1 MELKDYQK
9 EVLDELD
16 AYFEYLDKYGDL
28 RKSYRQFWEDRGV
41 SLSSTENKII
51 SPYDNSVKNVPN
63 VTIKVPTA
71 GGKTFIACNA
81 LKSIFNNMPEELTKV
96 VTWFVP
102 SDTILKQ
109 TYQNLSNPNHPYRI
123 KIDSLFNSCVNVIN
137 KEMALMG
144 KGLSMNDL
152 RENLTIL
159 VLSVD
164 SFATNTGNDR
174 KSYRE
179 NENLS
184 ETIKQYYQSISKV
197 KGADEYSL
205 MNLIYHL
212 RPVAIIDESHNFE
225 STLRMD
231 MLNSL
236 HPRFI
241 LDLTATPR
249 DKSNVI
255 SFVNAARL
263 KKANMVKLPVI
274 VYNLN
279 SASEVLFSA
288 TKLQESL
295 EQKAIEMEQNGGEY
309 IRPIILLQAQPK
321 SNDDSITFEQIK
333 KKLLSWNIPE
343 SYIKIKTANVDE
355 IKNIDLMSRDCEV
368 RFIITVNALKEGW
381 DCPFAYVLASL
392 ANKTSR
398 IDVEQILGRI
408 LRQPYTKQHKA
419 KLLNLSYVLTSSS
432 YFLKTVD
439 CIVDG
444 LTKAGFGKRD
454 YRAPS
459 ENQITTAINRPKT
472 PSLFDD
478 EEDDL
483 LLDNETVSF
492 DDPVDLATVSDA
504 IKYIEDNAV
513 TESDKYESAIDNN
526 DNLSNVPDMNT
537 SAISDCFA
545 SAKEIR
551 IPQFV
556 MPVKY
561 DNTFFQD
568 DKEVLVTKEALSDG
582 FKLDIQSRD
591 ISFVWTD
598 IKGVLIDVEGDD
610 STPKH
615 KELSADEVNY
625 FNQQI
630 STLAPENQ
638 KKQIAKYIAK
648 QIKFDCVAD
657 NQIVDYL
664 LSIFNGYS
672 DIQVS
677 DIIAHKEMAVDIVKN
692 KIEEFL
698 FDYRKEK
705 FNQKR
710 KMQKIQCVPKYAF
723 PSSMPVVK
731 ESYLANGLYEREDG
745 RLNTFE
751 YTVINKVANL
761 PNVKWWHR
769 NPTGKNGFC
778 INGYINHYPDFIVE
792 MANGTIVIIETK
804 GDDRDNSDSK
814 NKLDLGL
821 KWEADAGSDF
831 KYFMVFEHNR
841 IDDAVDVQELL
852 EILKG
857 MG

>member
-9 EVLDELD
+9 EVLDELN
-16 AYFEYLDKYGDL
+16 AYFSYLEKYQDL
-28 RKSYRQFWEDRGV
+28 RKAYQEFWEDRGI
-41 SLSSTENKII
+41 SMSSMENKII
-51 SPYDNSVKNVPN
+51 RPYDNSIKNVPN

-81 LKSIFNNMPEELTKV
+81 LRTIFDNMPEELTKV

-109 TYQNLSNPNHPYRI
+109 TYLNLSNPDHPYRQ
-123 KIDSLFNSCVNVIN
+123 KIDSLFNSRVNVIS
-137 KEMALMG
+137 KESALMG
-144 KGLSMNDL
+144 KGMSMNDL

-184 ETIKQYYQSISKV
+184 EIIKQYYQSISKV

-225 STLRMD
+225 SNLRMD

-279 SASEVLFSA
+279 SATEVLFSA
-288 TKLQESL
+288 VKLQENL
-295 EQKAIEMEQNGGEY
+295 EKKAVEEEKNGGKY
-309 IRPIILLQAQPK
+309 IRPIVLLQAQPK
-321 SNDDSITFEQIK
+321 SKDDSITFEQIK

-343 SYIKIKTANVDE
+343 NQIKIKTANVDE
-355 IKNIDLMSRDCEV
+355 IKNINLMDRDCPV

-381 DCPFAYVLASL
+381 DCPFAYILASL

-408 LRQPYTKQHKA
+408 LRQPYTKQHQTR
-419 KLLNLSYVLTSSS
+419 LLNLSYVLTSSS
-432 YFLKTVD
+432 YFLETVD
-439 CIVDG
+439 NIVDG
-444 LTKAGFGKRD
+444 LNKAGFGKRD
-454 YRAPS
+454 YRVAS
-459 ENQITTAINRPKT
+459 EKQMAAAIARPKE
-472 PSLFDD
+472 PSLFD
-478 EEDDL
+478 EQADDL
-483 LLDNETVSF
+483 ILENETVSF
-492 DDPVDLATVSDA
+492 DDPVNQSTISDA
-504 IKYIEDNAV
+504 VKDIEENA
-513 TESDKYESAIDNN
+513 EAEGEKYEAAINENN
-526 DNLSNVPDMNT
+526 DTSNIPDMNT
-537 SAISDCFA
+537 STISECFA
-545 SAKEIR
+545 SAKELVL
-551 IPQFV
+551 PQFV

-561 DNTFFQD
+561 DNTFFQE
-568 DKEVLVTKEALSDG
+568 DKEILVTKEALSEG
-582 FKLDIQSRD
+582 FELDKQSRD

-598 IKGVLIDVEGDD
+598 IKGVQIDVDGSD

-615 KELSADEVNY
+615 KELSADEINY

-630 STLAPENQ
+630 SSLAPEHQ
-638 KKQIAKYIAK
+638 KTQIAKYIAK
-648 QIKFDCVAD
+648 QIRYDYIAD
-657 NQIVDYL
+657 NQITDYL
-664 LSIFNGYS
+664 LSIFKNYS
-672 DIQVS
+672 DIHIS
-677 DIIAHKEMAVDIVKN
+677 DIIAHKEMAVEIVKDR
-692 KIEEFL
+692 IEEFL
-698 FDYRKEK
+698 FEYRKER
-705 FNQKR
+705 FNQRR
-710 KMQKIQCVPKYAF
+710 KMQRIKCVPKYVF
-723 PSSMPVVK
+723 PTSMPVVK
-731 ESYLANGLYEREDG
+731 ESHMAKGLYEREDG
-745 RLNTFE
+745 KINTFE

-761 PNVKWWHR
+761 PNVEWWHR

-778 INGYINHYPDFIVE
+778 INGYINHYPDFIVK
-792 MANGTIVIIETK
+792 MNNGTIVIIETK

-821 KWEADAGSDF
+821 KWEADAGTGY

-857 MG
+857 MC

>member
-9 EVLDELD
+9 EVLDELN
-16 AYFEYLDKYGDL
+16 AYFGYLEKYRDL
-28 RKSYRQFWEDRGV
+28 RKAYQEFWEDRGI
-41 SLSSTENKII
+41 SLSSPENKII
-51 SPYDNSVKNVPN
+51 RPYDNSIKNVPN

-81 LKSIFNNMPEELTKV
+81 LRTIFDNMPEELTKV

-109 TYQNLSNPNHPYRI
+109 TYLNLSNPDHPYRQ
-123 KIDSLFNSCVNVIN
+123 KIDSLFNSRVNVIS
-137 KEMALMG
+137 KESALMG
-144 KGLSMNDL
+144 KGMSMNDL

-184 ETIKQYYQSISKV
+184 EIIKQYYQSISKV

-225 STLRMD
+225 SNLRMD

-279 SASEVLFSA
+279 SATEVLFSA
-288 TKLQESL
+288 VKLQENL
-295 EQKAIEMEQNGGEY
+295 EKKAVEEEKKGGKY
-309 IRPIILLQAQPK
+309 IRPIVLLQAQPK
-321 SNDDSITFEQIK
+321 SKDDSITFEQIK

-343 SYIKIKTANVDE
+343 NQIKIKTANVDE
-355 IKNIDLMSRDCEV
+355 IKNINLMDRDCPV

-381 DCPFAYVLASL
+381 DCPFAYILASL

-408 LRQPYTKQHKA
+408 LRQPYTKQHQTR
-419 KLLNLSYVLTSSS
+419 LLNLSYVLTSSS
-432 YFLKTVD
+432 YFLETVD
-439 CIVDG
+439 NIVDG
-444 LTKAGFGKRD
+444 LNKAGFGKRD
-454 YRAPS
+454 YRVAS
-459 ENQITTAINRPKT
+459 EKQMAAAIVRPKE
-472 PSLFDD
+472 PSLFD
-478 EEDDL
+478 EHTDDL
-483 LLDNETVSF
+483 ILENETVSF
-492 DDPVDLATVSDA
+492 DDPVNHSSVSDA
-504 IKYIEDNAV
+504 VKEIEENA
-513 TESDKYESAIDNN
+513 EAEGEKYETAINENN
-526 DNLSNVPDMNT
+526 DTSNIPDMNT
-537 SAISDCFA
+537 STISECFA
-545 SAKEIR
+545 SAKELAF
-551 IPQFV
+551 PQFV

-561 DNTFFQD
+561 DNTFFQE
-568 DKEVLVTKEALSDG
+568 DKEVLVTKDALSEG
-582 FKLDIQSRD
+582 FELDKQSRD

-598 IKGVLIDVEGDD
+598 IKGVQIDVDGSDT
-610 STPKH
+610 TPKH
-615 KELSADEVNY
+615 KELNADEINY

-630 STLAPENQ
+630 SSLAAEHQ
-638 KKQIAKYIAK
+638 KAQIAKYIAK
-648 QIKFDCVAD
+648 QIRYDFIAD
-657 NQIVDYL
+657 SQITNYL
-664 LSIFNGYS
+664 LSIFKDYS
-672 DIQVS
+672 DIQIS
-677 DIIAHKEMAVDIVKN
+677 DIIAHKEMAVEIVKDR
-692 KIEEFL
+692 IEGFL
-698 FDYRKEK
+698 FEYRKER
-705 FNQKR
+705 FNQRR
-710 KMQKIQCVPKYAF
+710 KMQRIKCVPKYVF
-723 PSSMPVVK
+723 PVSMPVVK
-731 ESYLANGLYEREDG
+731 ESHMAKGLYEREDG
-745 RLNTFE
+745 KINTFE

-761 PNVKWWHR
+761 PNVEWWHR
-769 NPTGKNGFC
+769 NPMGKNGFC
-778 INGYINHYPDFIVE
+778 INGYINHYPDFIVK
-792 MANGTIVIIETK
+792 MNNGTIVIIETK

-821 KWEADAGSDF
+821 KWEADAGIGY

-857 MG
+857 MC

>member
-9 EVLDELD
+9 EVLDELN
-16 AYFEYLDKYGDL
+16 AYFSYLEKYQDL
-28 RKSYRQFWEDRGV
+28 RKAYQEFWEDRGI
-41 SLSSTENKII
+41 SMSSMENKII
-51 SPYDNSVKNVPN
+51 RPYDNSIKNVPN

-81 LKSIFNNMPEELTKV
+81 LRTIFDNMPEELTKV

-109 TYQNLSNPNHPYRI
+109 TYLNLSNPDHPYRQ
-123 KIDSLFNSCVNVIN
+123 KIDSLFNSRVNVIS
-137 KEMALMG
+137 KESALMG
-144 KGLSMNDL
+144 KGMSMNDL

-184 ETIKQYYQSISKV
+184 EIIKQYYQSISKV

-225 STLRMD
+225 SNLRMD

-279 SASEVLFSA
+279 SATEVLFSA
-288 TKLQESL
+288 VKLQENL
-295 EQKAIEMEQNGGEY
+295 EKKAVEEEKKGGKY
-309 IRPIILLQAQPK
+309 IRPIVLLQAQPK
-321 SNDDSITFEQIK
+321 SKDDSITFEQIK

-343 SYIKIKTANVDE
+343 NQIKIKTANVDE
-355 IKNIDLMSRDCEV
+355 IKNINLMDRDCPV

-381 DCPFAYVLASL
+381 DCPFAYILASL

-408 LRQPYTKQHKA
+408 LRQPYTKQHQTR
-419 KLLNLSYVLTSSS
+419 LLNLSYVLTSSS
-432 YFLKTVD
+432 YFLETVD
-439 CIVDG
+439 NIVDG
-444 LTKAGFGKRD
+444 LNKAGFGKRD
-454 YRAPS
+454 YRVAS
-459 ENQITTAINRPKT
+459 EKQMAAAIARPKE
-472 PSLFDD
+472 PSLFD
-478 EEDDL
+478 EQADDL
-483 LLDNETVSF
+483 ILENETVSF
-492 DDPVDLATVSDA
+492 DDPVNQSTISDA
-504 IKYIEDNAV
+504 VKDIEENA
-513 TESDKYESAIDNN
+513 EAEGEKYEAAINENN
-526 DNLSNVPDMNT
+526 DTSNIPDINT
-537 SAISDCFA
+537 STISECFA
-545 SAKEIR
+545 SAKELVL
-551 IPQFV
+551 PQFV

-561 DNTFFQD
+561 DNTFFQE
-568 DKEVLVTKEALSDG
+568 DKEILVTKEALSEG
-582 FKLDIQSRD
+582 FELDKQSRD

-598 IKGVLIDVEGDD
+598 IKGVQIDVDGSD

-615 KELSADEVNY
+615 KELSADEINY

-630 STLAPENQ
+630 SSLAPEHQ
-638 KKQIAKYIAK
+638 KTQIAKYIAK
-648 QIKFDCVAD
+648 QIRYDYIAD
-657 NQIVDYL
+657 NQITDYL
-664 LSIFNGYS
+664 LSIFKNYS
-672 DIQVS
+672 DIHIS
-677 DIIAHKEMAVDIVKN
+677 DIIAHKEMAVEIVKDR
-692 KIEEFL
+692 IEEFL
-698 FDYRKEK
+698 FEYRKER
-705 FNQKR
+705 FNQRR
-710 KMQKIQCVPKYAF
+710 KMQRIKCVPKYVF
-723 PSSMPVVK
+723 PTSMPVVK
-731 ESYLANGLYEREDG
+731 ESHMAKGLYEREDG
-745 RLNTFE
+745 KINTFE

-761 PNVKWWHR
+761 PNVEWWHR

-778 INGYINHYPDFIVE
+778 INGYINHYPDFIVK
-792 MANGTIVIIETK
+792 MNNGTIVIIETK

-821 KWEADAGSDF
+821 KWEADAGTGY

-857 MG
+857 MC

>member
-9 EVLDELD
+9 EVLDELN
-16 AYFEYLDKYGDL
+16 AFFGYLEKYQDL
-28 RKSYRQFWEDRGV
+28 RKAYQEFWEDRGI
-41 SLSSTENKII
+41 SMSSMENKII
-51 SPYDNSVKNVPN
+51 RPYDNSIKNVPN

-81 LKSIFNNMPEELTKV
+81 LRTIFDNMPEELTKV

-109 TYQNLSNPNHPYRI
+109 TYLNLSNPDHPYRQ
-123 KIDSLFNSCVNVIN
+123 KIDSLFNSRVNVIS
-137 KEMALMG
+137 KESALMG
-144 KGLSMNDL
+144 KGMSMNDL

-184 ETIKQYYQSISKV
+184 EIIKQYYQSISKV

-225 STLRMD
+225 SNLRMD

-279 SASEVLFSA
+279 SATEVLFSA
-288 TKLQESL
+288 IKLQENL
-295 EQKAIEMEQNGGEY
+295 EKKAVEEEKKGGKY
-309 IRPIILLQAQPK
+309 IRPIVLLQAQPK
-321 SNDDSITFEQIK
+321 SKDDSITFEQIK
-333 KKLLSWNIPE
+333 KKLLSWSIPE
-343 SYIKIKTANVDE
+343 NQIKIKTANVDE
-355 IKNIDLMSRDCEV
+355 IKNINLMDRDCPV

-381 DCPFAYVLASL
+381 DCPFAYILASL

-408 LRQPYTKQHKA
+408 LRQPYTKQHQTR
-419 KLLNLSYVLTSSS
+419 LLNLSYVLTSSS
-432 YFLKTVD
+432 YFLETVD
-439 CIVDG
+439 NIVDG
-444 LTKAGFGKRD
+444 LNKAGFGKRD
-454 YRAPS
+454 YRVAS
-459 ENQITTAINRPKT
+459 EKQMAAAIARPKE
-472 PSLFDD
+472 PSLFD
-478 EEDDL
+478 EQADDL
-483 LLDNETVSF
+483 ILEKETISF
-492 DDPVDLATVSDA
+492 DDPVNQSTISDA
-504 IKYIEDNAV
+504 VKDIEENA
-513 TESDKYESAIDNN
+513 EAEGEKYEAAINENN
-526 DNLSNVPDMNT
+526 DTSNIPDMNT
-537 SAISDCFA
+537 STISDCFA
-545 SAKEIR
+545 SAKELVL
-551 IPQFV
+551 PQFV

-561 DNTFFQD
+561 DNTFFQE
-568 DKEVLVTKEALSDG
+568 DKEVLVTKEALSEG
-582 FKLDIQSRD
+582 FELEKQSRD

-598 IKGVLIDVEGDD
+598 IKGVQIDVDGSD

-615 KELSADEVNY
+615 KELSADEINY

-630 STLAPENQ
+630 SSLAPEHQ
-638 KKQIAKYIAK
+638 KTQIAKYIAK
-648 QIKFDCVAD
+648 LIRYDYIAD
-657 NQIVDYL
+657 NQITDYL
-664 LSIFNGYS
+664 LSIFKNYS
-672 DIQVS
+672 DIQIS
-677 DIIAHKEMAVDIVKN
+677 DIIAHKEMAVEIIKDR
-692 KIEEFL
+692 IEEFL
-698 FDYRKEK
+698 FEYRKER
-705 FNQKR
+705 FNQRR
-710 KMQKIQCVPKYAF
+710 KMQRIKCVPKYVF
-723 PSSMPVVK
+723 PASMPVVK
-731 ESYLANGLYEREDG
+731 ESHMAKGLYEREDG
-745 RLNTFE
+745 KINTFE

-761 PNVKWWHR
+761 PNVDWWHR
-769 NPTGKNGFC
+769 NSTGKNGFC
-778 INGYINHYPDFIVE
+778 INGYINHYPDFIVK
-792 MANGTIVIIETK
+792 MDNGTIVIIETK

-821 KWEADAGSDF
+821 KWEADSGIGY

-857 MG
+857 MC

>member
-1 MELKDYQK
+1 M
-9 EVLDELD
+9 
-16 AYFEYLDKYGDL
+16 
-28 RKSYRQFWEDRGV
+28 
-41 SLSSTENKII
+41 
-51 SPYDNSVKNVPN
+51 
-63 VTIKVPTA
+63 PTA
-71 GGKTFIACNA
+71 GGKTFIASNA
-81 LKSIFNNMPEELTKV
+81 LRTIFDNMPEELTKV

-109 TYQNLSNPNHPYRI
+109 TYQNLSNPNHPYRQ
-123 KIDSLFNSCVNVIN
+123 KIDSLFNSRVNVIN
-137 KEMALMG
+137 KESALMG
-144 KGLSMNDL
+144 KGMSMNDL
-152 RENLTIL
+152 RQNLTIL

-184 ETIKQYYQSISKV
+184 EIIKQYYQSISKV

-212 RPVAIIDESHNFE
+212 RPVTIIDESHNFE
-225 STLRMD
+225 SNLRMD

-279 SASEVLFSA
+279 SATEVLFSA
-288 TKLQESL
+288 VKLQENL
-295 EQKAIEMEQNGGEY
+295 EKKAVEEEKKGGKY
-309 IRPIILLQAQPK
+309 IRPIVLLQAQPK
-321 SNDDSITFEQIK
+321 SKDDSITFEQIK

-343 SYIKIKTANVDE
+343 NQIKIKTANVDE
-355 IKNIDLMSRDCEV
+355 IKNINLMDKDCPV

-381 DCPFAYVLASL
+381 DCPFAYILASL

-408 LRQPYTKQHKA
+408 LRQPYTKQHQTR
-419 KLLNLSYVLTSSS
+419 LLNLSYVLTSSS
-432 YFLKTVD
+432 YFLETVD
-439 CIVDG
+439 NIVDG
-444 LTKAGFGKRD
+444 LNKAGFGKRD
-454 YRAPS
+454 YRVAS
-459 ENQITTAINRPKT
+459 EKQMAAAIERPKE
-472 PSLFDD
+472 PSLFD
-478 EEDDL
+478 EQADDL
-483 LLDNETVSF
+483 ILENEAVSF
-492 DDPVDLATVSDA
+492 DDPVNQSTISDA
-504 IKYIEDNAV
+504 VKDIEENA
-513 TESDKYESAIDNN
+513 EAEGEKYEAAINENN
-526 DNLSNVPDMNT
+526 DTSNIPDMNT
-537 SAISDCFA
+537 STISECFA
-545 SAKEIR
+545 SAKELVL
-551 IPQFV
+551 PQFV

-561 DNTFFQD
+561 DNTFFQE
-568 DKEVLVTKEALSDG
+568 DKEILVTKEALSEG
-582 FKLDIQSRD
+582 FELDKQSRD

-598 IKGVLIDVEGDD
+598 IKGVQIDVDGSD

-615 KELSADEVNY
+615 KELSADEINY

-630 STLAPENQ
+630 SSLAPEHQ
-638 KKQIAKYIAK
+638 KTQIAKYIAK
-648 QIKFDCVAD
+648 QIRYDYIAD
-657 NQIVDYL
+657 NQITDYL
-664 LSIFNGYS
+664 LSIFKNYS
-672 DIQVS
+672 DIHIS
-677 DIIAHKEMAVDIVKN
+677 DIIAHKEMAVEIVKDR
-692 KIEEFL
+692 IEEFL
-698 FDYRKEK
+698 FEYRKER
-705 FNQKR
+705 FNQRR
-710 KMQKIQCVPKYAF
+710 KMQRIKCVPKYVF
-723 PSSMPVVK
+723 PTSMPVVK
-731 ESYLANGLYEREDG
+731 ESHMAKGLYEREDG
-745 RLNTFE
+745 KINTFE

-761 PNVKWWHR
+761 PNVEWWHR
-769 NPTGKNGFC
+769 NPTGKNGFY
-778 INGYINHYPDFIVE
+778 INGYINHYPDFIVK
-792 MANGTIVIIETK
+792 MNNGTIVIIETK

-821 KWEADAGSDF
+821 KWEADAGTGY

-857 MG
+857 MC

>member
-16 AYFEYLDKYGDL
+16 AYFKYLDKYGDL
-28 RKSYRQFWEDRGV
+28 RKSYQQFWEDRGI
-41 SLSSTENKII
+41 SLSFTENKII
-51 SPYDNSVKNVPN
+51 RPYDNSVKNVPN

-81 LKSIFNNMPEELTKV
+81 LKTIFDNMPEELTKV

-109 TYQNLSNPNHPYRI
+109 TYQNLSNPSHPYRI
-123 KIDSLFNSCVNVIN
+123 KIDSLFNSRVNVIN

-184 ETIKQYYQSISKV
+184 ETIKQYNQSISKV

-279 SASEVLFSA
+279 SASEVLLSA
-288 TKLQESL
+288 IKLQESL
-295 EQKAIEMEQNGGEY
+295 EQKAIEMEKNGGEY
-309 IRPIILLQAQPK
+309 IRPIVLLQAQPK
-321 SNDDSITFEQIK
+321 SNDDSITFELIK
-333 KKLLSWNIPE
+333 KKLLSWDIPK

-419 KLLNLSYVLTSSS
+419 RLLNLSYVLTSSS
-432 YFLKTVD
+432 YFLETVD
-439 CIVDG
+439 SIVEG
-444 LTKAGFGKRD
+444 LNKAGFGKRD
-454 YRAPS
+454 YRVAS
-459 ENQITTAINRPKT
+459 EKQFNTAINRPKT

-478 EEDDL
+478 AEDDL
-483 LLDNETVSF
+483 LLENETVSF
-492 DDPVDLATVSDA
+492 DDPVDQTNVSDA
-504 IKYIEDNAV
+504 IKDIEDNAV
-513 TESDKYESAIDNN
+513 SESEKYESAIDNN

-556 MPVKY
+556 MPIKY

-568 DKEVLVTKEALSDG
+568 DKDVLVTKEALSDG

-598 IKGVLIDVEGDD
+598 IKGVLIDVEDDD

-630 STLAPENQ
+630 STLAPDNQ

-672 DIQVS
+672 DVQIS

-710 KMQKIQCVPKYAF
+710 KMQKIQCLPKYVF
-723 PSSMPVVK
+723 PSVMPVVK
-731 ESYLANGLYEREDG
+731 ESHLAKGLYEHEDG
-745 RLNTFE
+745 KLNAFE

-778 INGYINHYPDFIVE
+778 INGYINHYPDFIVK
-792 MANGTIVIIETK
+792 MANGTIAIIETK

-821 KWEADAGSDF
+821 KWEADAGSGF

>member
-9 EVLDELD
+9 EVLDELN
-16 AYFEYLDKYGDL
+16 AYFSYLDKYQDL
-28 RKSYRQFWEDRGV
+28 RKAYQEFWEDRGI
-41 SLSSTENKII
+41 SMSSMENKII
-51 SPYDNSVKNVPN
+51 RPYDNSIKNVPN

-81 LKSIFNNMPEELTKV
+81 LRTIFDNMPEELTKV

-109 TYQNLSNPNHPYRI
+109 TYLNLSNPDHPYRQ
-123 KIDSLFNSCVNVIN
+123 KIDSLFNSRVNVIS
-137 KEMALMG
+137 KESALMG
-144 KGLSMNDL
+144 KGMSMNDL

-184 ETIKQYYQSISKV
+184 EIIKQYYQSISKV

-225 STLRMD
+225 SNLRMD

-279 SASEVLFSA
+279 SATEVLFSA
-288 TKLQESL
+288 VKLQENL
-295 EQKAIEMEQNGGEY
+295 EKKAVEEEKKGGKY
-309 IRPIILLQAQPK
+309 IRPIVLLQAQPK
-321 SNDDSITFEQIK
+321 SKDDSITFEQIK

-343 SYIKIKTANVDE
+343 NQIKIKTANVDE
-355 IKNIDLMSRDCEV
+355 IKNINLMDRDCPV

-381 DCPFAYVLASL
+381 DCPFAYILASL

-408 LRQPYTKQHKA
+408 LRQPYTKQHQTR
-419 KLLNLSYVLTSSS
+419 LLNLSYVLTSSS
-432 YFLKTVD
+432 YFLETVD
-439 CIVDG
+439 NIVDG
-444 LTKAGFGKRD
+444 LNKAGFGKRD
-454 YRAPS
+454 YRVAS
-459 ENQITTAINRPKT
+459 EKQMAAAIERPKE
-472 PSLFDD
+472 PSLFD
-478 EEDDL
+478 EQADDL
-483 LLDNETVSF
+483 ILENETVSF
-492 DDPVDLATVSDA
+492 DDSVNQSTISDA
-504 IKYIEDNAV
+504 VKDIEENA
-513 TESDKYESAIDNN
+513 EAEGEKYEAAINENN
-526 DNLSNVPDMNT
+526 DTSNIPDINT
-537 SAISDCFA
+537 STISECFA
-545 SAKEIR
+545 SAKELVL
-551 IPQFV
+551 PQFV

-561 DNTFFQD
+561 DNTFFQE
-568 DKEVLVTKEALSDG
+568 DKEILVTKEALSEG
-582 FKLDIQSRD
+582 FELDKQSRD

-598 IKGVLIDVEGDD
+598 IKGVQIDVDGSD

-615 KELSADEVNY
+615 KELSADEINY

-630 STLAPENQ
+630 SSLAPEHQ
-638 KKQIAKYIAK
+638 KTQIAKYIAK
-648 QIKFDCVAD
+648 QIRYDYIAD
-657 NQIVDYL
+657 NQITDYL
-664 LSIFNGYS
+664 LSIFKNYS
-672 DIQVS
+672 DIHIS
-677 DIIAHKEMAVDIVKN
+677 DIIAHKEMAVEIVKDR
-692 KIEEFL
+692 IEEFL
-698 FDYRKEK
+698 FEYRKER
-705 FNQKR
+705 FNQRR
-710 KMQKIQCVPKYAF
+710 KMQRIKCVPKYVF
-723 PSSMPVVK
+723 PTSMPVVK
-731 ESYLANGLYEREDG
+731 ESHMAKGLYEREDG
-745 RLNTFE
+745 KINTFE

-761 PNVKWWHR
+761 PNVEWWHR

-778 INGYINHYPDFIVE
+778 INGYINHYPDFIVK
-792 MANGTIVIIETK
+792 MNNGTIVIIETK

-821 KWEADAGSDF
+821 KWEADAGTGY

-857 MG
+857 MC

>member
-9 EVLDELD
+9 EVLDELN
-16 AYFEYLDKYGDL
+16 AFFGYLEKYQDL
-28 RKSYRQFWEDRGV
+28 RKAYQEFWEDRGI
-41 SLSSTENKII
+41 SMSSMENKII
-51 SPYDNSVKNVPN
+51 RPYDNSIKNVPN

-81 LKSIFNNMPEELTKV
+81 LRTIFDNMPEELTKV

-109 TYQNLSNPNHPYRI
+109 TYLNLSNPSHPYRQ
-123 KIDSLFNSCVNVIN
+123 KIDSLFNSRVNVIS
-137 KEMALMG
+137 KESALMG
-144 KGLSMNDL
+144 KGMSMNDL

-184 ETIKQYYQSISKV
+184 EIIKQYYQSISKV

-225 STLRMD
+225 SNLRMD

-279 SASEVLFSA
+279 SATEVLFSA
-288 TKLQESL
+288 VKLQENL
-295 EQKAIEMEQNGGEY
+295 EKKAVEEEKKGGKY
-309 IRPIILLQAQPK
+309 IRPIVLLQAQPK
-321 SNDDSITFEQIK
+321 SKDDSITFEQIK

-343 SYIKIKTANVDE
+343 NQIKIKTANVDE
-355 IKNIDLMSRDCEV
+355 IKNINLMDRDCPV

-381 DCPFAYVLASL
+381 DCPFAYILASL

-408 LRQPYTKQHKA
+408 LRQPYTKQHQTR
-419 KLLNLSYVLTSSS
+419 LLNLSYVLTSSS
-432 YFLKTVD
+432 YFLETVD
-439 CIVDG
+439 NIVDG
-444 LTKAGFGKRD
+444 LNKAGFGKRD
-454 YRAPS
+454 YRVAS
-459 ENQITTAINRPKT
+459 EKQMAAAIARPKE
-472 PSLFDD
+472 PSLFD
-478 EEDDL
+478 EQAADL
-483 LLDNETVSF
+483 ILENETVSF
-492 DDPVDLATVSDA
+492 DDPVNQSTISDA
-504 IKYIEDNAV
+504 VKDIEENA
-513 TESDKYESAIDNN
+513 EAEGEKYEAAINENN
-526 DNLSNVPDMNT
+526 DTSNIPDMNT
-537 SAISDCFA
+537 STISECFA
-545 SAKEIR
+545 SAKELVL
-551 IPQFV
+551 PQFV

-561 DNTFFQD
+561 DNTFFQE
-568 DKEVLVTKEALSDG
+568 DKEILVTKEALSEG
-582 FKLDIQSRD
+582 FELDKQSRD

-598 IKGVLIDVEGDD
+598 IKGVQIDVDGSD

-615 KELSADEVNY
+615 KELSADEINY

-630 STLAPENQ
+630 SSLAPEHQ
-638 KKQIAKYIAK
+638 KTQIAKYIAK
-648 QIKFDCVAD
+648 QIRYDYIAD
-657 NQIVDYL
+657 NQITDYL
-664 LSIFNGYS
+664 LSIFKNYS
-672 DIQVS
+672 DIHIS
-677 DIIAHKEMAVDIVKN
+677 DIIAHKEMAVEIVKDR
-692 KIEEFL
+692 IEEFL
-698 FDYRKEK
+698 FEYRKER
-705 FNQKR
+705 FNQRR
-710 KMQKIQCVPKYAF
+710 KMQRIKCVPKYVF
-723 PSSMPVVK
+723 PTSMPVVK
-731 ESYLANGLYEREDG
+731 ESHMAKGLYEREDG
-745 RLNTFE
+745 KINTFE

-761 PNVKWWHR
+761 PNVEWWHR

-778 INGYINHYPDFIVE
+778 INGYINHYPDFIVK
-792 MANGTIVIIETK
+792 MNNGTIVIIETK

-821 KWEADAGSDF
+821 KWEADAGTDY

-857 MG
+857 MC

>member
-9 EVLDELD
+9 EVLDELN
-16 AYFEYLDKYGDL
+16 AYFEYLEKYGDL
-28 RKSYRQFWEDRGV
+28 RKSYQQFWEDRGI
-41 SLSSTENKII
+41 SLSSTDNKII
-51 SPYDNSVKNVPN
+51 RPYDNSVKNVPN

-81 LKSIFNNMPEELTKV
+81 LKTIFDNMPEELTKV

-123 KIDSLFNSCVNVIN
+123 KIDSLFNSRVNVIN

-184 ETIKQYYQSISKV
+184 ETIKQYNQSISKV

-212 RPVAIIDESHNFE
+212 RPVTIIDESHNFE

-255 SFVNAARL
+255 SFINAARL
-263 KKANMVKLPVI
+263 KRANMVKLPVI

-279 SASEVLFSA
+279 SASEVLLSA
-288 TKLQESL
+288 IKLQESL

-309 IRPIILLQAQPK
+309 IRPIVLLQAQPK
-321 SNDDSITFEQIK
+321 SKDDSITFEHIK
-333 KKLLSWNIPE
+333 KKLLSWDIPE

-355 IKNIDLMSRDCEV
+355 IKNVDLMSRDCEV

-392 ANKTSR
+392 ANKTSK

-419 KLLNLSYVLTSSS
+419 RLLNLSFVLTSSS
-432 YFLKTVD
+432 FFLETVD
-439 CIVDG
+439 SIVEG
-444 LTKAGFGKRD
+444 LNKAGFGKRD
-454 YRAPS
+454 YRVAS
-459 ENQITTAINRPKT
+459 EKQFATAINRPKT
-472 PSLFDD
+472 QSLFD
-478 EEDDL
+478 EPEDDL
-483 LLDNETVSF
+483 QLENEIVSF
-492 DDPVDLATVSDA
+492 DDPVNHTTVSDT
-504 IKYIEDNAV
+504 IKEIEDNAV
-513 TESDKYESAIDNN
+513 TESEKYESTIDNIN
-526 DNLSNVPDMNT
+526 NISNVPDMNT

-561 DNTFFQD
+561 DNTFLVE

-598 IKGVLIDVEGDD
+598 IKGVQIDVEGND
-610 STPKH
+610 SMPKH

-625 FNQQI
+625 FSQQI
-630 STLAPENQ
+630 STLAPDHQ
-638 KKQIAKYIAK
+638 KKQIAKYIAR

-657 NQIVDYL
+657 NQIINYL
-664 LSIFNGYS
+664 MSVFNGYS
-672 DIQVS
+672 DTQIS
-677 DIIAHKEMAVDIVKN
+677 DIIAHKEMAVIIVKN

-698 FDYRKEK
+698 FDYRKDK
-705 FNQKR
+705 FYQKR
-710 KMQKIQCVPKYAF
+710 NMGRIHCVPKYVF
-723 PSSMPVVK
+723 PSTMPVVK
-731 ESYLANGLYEREDG
+731 ESHLAKGLYEHEDG
-745 RLNTFE
+745 KLNTFE
-751 YTVINKVANL
+751 YTVINKVANI
-761 PNVKWWHR
+761 PNVEWWHR

-778 INGYINHYPDFIVE
+778 INGFINHYPDFIVK
-792 MANGTIVIIETK
+792 MVNGMIVLIETK

-821 KWEADAGSDF
+821 KWEADAGSSF

-841 IDDAVDVQELL
+841 IENAIDVQELL
-852 EILKG
+852 ETLKG

>member
-9 EVLDELD
+9 EVLDELN
-16 AYFEYLDKYGDL
+16 AYFSYLEKYQDL
-28 RKSYRQFWEDRGV
+28 RKAYQEFWEDRGI
-41 SLSSTENKII
+41 SMSSMENKII
-51 SPYDNSVKNVPN
+51 RPYDNSIKNVPN

-81 LKSIFNNMPEELTKV
+81 LRTIFDNMPEELTKV

-109 TYQNLSNPNHPYRI
+109 TYLNLSNPDHPYRQ
-123 KIDSLFNSCVNVIN
+123 KIDSLFNSRVNVIS
-137 KEMALMG
+137 KESALMG
-144 KGLSMNDL
+144 KGMSMNDL

-184 ETIKQYYQSISKV
+184 EIIKQYYQSISKV

-225 STLRMD
+225 SNLRMD

-279 SASEVLFSA
+279 SATEVLFSA
-288 TKLQESL
+288 VKLQENL
-295 EQKAIEMEQNGGEY
+295 EKKAVEEEKKGGKY
-309 IRPIILLQAQPK
+309 IRPIVLLQAQPK
-321 SNDDSITFEQIK
+321 SKDDSITFEQIK

-343 SYIKIKTANVDE
+343 NQIKIKTANVDE
-355 IKNIDLMSRDCEV
+355 IKNINLMDRDCPV

-381 DCPFAYVLASL
+381 DCPFAYILASL

-408 LRQPYTKQHKA
+408 LRQPYTKQHQTR
-419 KLLNLSYVLTSSS
+419 LLNLSYVLTSSS
-432 YFLKTVD
+432 YFLETVD
-439 CIVDG
+439 NIVDG
-444 LTKAGFGKRD
+444 LNKAGFGKRD
-454 YRAPS
+454 YRVAS
-459 ENQITTAINRPKT
+459 EKQMAAAIERPKE
-472 PSLFDD
+472 PSLFD
-478 EEDDL
+478 EQADDL
-483 LLDNETVSF
+483 ILENEAVSF
-492 DDPVDLATVSDA
+492 DDPVNQSTISDA
-504 IKYIEDNAV
+504 VKDIEENA
-513 TESDKYESAIDNN
+513 EAEGEKYEAAINENN
-526 DNLSNVPDMNT
+526 DTSNIPDINT
-537 SAISDCFA
+537 STISECFA
-545 SAKEIR
+545 SAKELVL
-551 IPQFV
+551 PQFV

-561 DNTFFQD
+561 DNTFFQE
-568 DKEVLVTKEALSDG
+568 DKEILVTKEALSEG
-582 FKLDIQSRD
+582 FELDKQSRD

-598 IKGVLIDVEGDD
+598 IKGVQIDVDGSD

-615 KELSADEVNY
+615 KELSADEINY

-630 STLAPENQ
+630 SSLAPEHQ
-638 KKQIAKYIAK
+638 KTQIAKYIAK
-648 QIKFDCVAD
+648 QIRYDYIAD
-657 NQIVDYL
+657 NQITDYL
-664 LSIFNGYS
+664 LSIFKNYS
-672 DIQVS
+672 DIHIS
-677 DIIAHKEMAVDIVKN
+677 DIIAHKEMAVEIVKDR
-692 KIEEFL
+692 IEEFL
-698 FDYRKEK
+698 FEYRKER
-705 FNQKR
+705 FNQRR
-710 KMQKIQCVPKYAF
+710 KMQRIKCVPKYVF
-723 PSSMPVVK
+723 PTSMPVVK
-731 ESYLANGLYEREDG
+731 ESHMAKGLYEREDG
-745 RLNTFE
+745 KINTFE

-761 PNVKWWHR
+761 PNVEWWHR

-778 INGYINHYPDFIVE
+778 INGYINHYPDFIVK
-792 MANGTIVIIETK
+792 MNNGTIVIIETK

-821 KWEADAGSDF
+821 KWEADAGTSY

-857 MG
+857 MC

>member
-9 EVLDELD
+9 EVLDELN
-16 AYFEYLDKYGDL
+16 AFFGYLEKYQDL
-28 RKSYRQFWEDRGV
+28 RKAYQEFWEDRGI
-41 SLSSTENKII
+41 SMSSMENKII
-51 SPYDNSVKNVPN
+51 RPYDNSIKNVPN

-81 LKSIFNNMPEELTKV
+81 LRTIFDNMPEELTKV

-109 TYQNLSNPNHPYRI
+109 TYLNLSNPSHPYRQ
-123 KIDSLFNSCVNVIN
+123 KIDSLFNSRVNVIS
-137 KEMALMG
+137 KESALMG
-144 KGLSMNDL
+144 KGMSMNDL

-184 ETIKQYYQSISKV
+184 EIIKQYYQSISKV

-212 RPVAIIDESHNFE
+212 CPVAIIDESHNFE
-225 STLRMD
+225 SNLRMD

-279 SASEVLFSA
+279 SATEVLFSA
-288 TKLQESL
+288 VKLRENL
-295 EQKAIEMEQNGGEY
+295 EKKAVEEEKKGGKY
-309 IRPIILLQAQPK
+309 IRPIVLLQAQPK
-321 SNDDSITFEQIK
+321 SKDDSITFEQIK
-333 KKLLSWNIPE
+333 KKLLSWSIPE
-343 SYIKIKTANVDE
+343 NQIKIKTANVDE
-355 IKNIDLMSRDCEV
+355 IKNINLMDRDCPV

-381 DCPFAYVLASL
+381 DCPFAYILASL

-408 LRQPYTKQHKA
+408 LRQPYTKQHQTR
-419 KLLNLSYVLTSSS
+419 LLNLSYVLTSSS
-432 YFLKTVD
+432 YFLETVD
-439 CIVDG
+439 NIVDG
-444 LTKAGFGKRD
+444 LNKAGFGKRD
-454 YRAPS
+454 YRVAS
-459 ENQITTAINRPKT
+459 EKQMAAAIARPT
-472 PSLFDD
+472 EPSLFD
-478 EEDDL
+478 EQADDL
-483 LLDNETVSF
+483 ILENETVSF
-492 DDPVDLATVSDA
+492 DDPVNQSTISDA
-504 IKYIEDNAV
+504 VKDIEENA
-513 TESDKYESAIDNN
+513 EAEGEKYEAAINENN
-526 DNLSNVPDMNT
+526 DTSNIPDMNT
-537 SAISDCFA
+537 STISDCFA
-545 SAKEIR
+545 SAKELVL
-551 IPQFV
+551 PQFV

-561 DNTFFQD
+561 DNTFFQE
-568 DKEVLVTKEALSDG
+568 DKEVLVTKEALSEG
-582 FKLDIQSRD
+582 FDLDKQSRD

-598 IKGVLIDVEGDD
+598 IKGVQIDVDGSD

-615 KELSADEVNY
+615 KELSADEINY

-630 STLAPENQ
+630 SSLAPEHQ
-638 KKQIAKYIAK
+638 KTQIAKYIAK
-648 QIKFDCVAD
+648 QIRYDYIAD
-657 NQIVDYL
+657 NQITDYL
-664 LSIFNGYS
+664 LSIFKNYS
-672 DIQVS
+672 DIHIS
-677 DIIAHKEMAVDIVKN
+677 DIIAHKEMAVEIVKDRL
-692 KIEEFL
+692 EEFL
-698 FDYRKEK
+698 FEYRKER
-705 FNQKR
+705 FNQRR
-710 KMQKIQCVPKYAF
+710 KMQRIQCVPKYVF
-723 PSSMPVVK
+723 PIFMPVVK
-731 ESYLANGLYEREDG
+731 ESHMAKGLYEREDG
-745 RLNTFE
+745 KINTFE

-761 PNVKWWHR
+761 PNVEWWHR

-778 INGYINHYPDFIVE
+778 INGYINHYPDFIVK
-792 MANGTIVIIETK
+792 MNNGTIVIIETK

-821 KWEADAGSDF
+821 KWEADAGTGY

-857 MG
+857 MC

>member
-9 EVLDELD
+9 EVLDELN
-16 AYFEYLDKYGDL
+16 AYFSYLEKYQDL
-28 RKSYRQFWEDRGV
+28 RKAYQEFWEDRGI
-41 SLSSTENKII
+41 SMSSMENKII
-51 SPYDNSVKNVPN
+51 RPYDNSIKNVPN

-81 LKSIFNNMPEELTKV
+81 LRTIFDNMPEELTKV

-109 TYQNLSNPNHPYRI
+109 TYLNLSNPDHPYRQ
-123 KIDSLFNSCVNVIN
+123 KIDSLFNSRVNVIS
-137 KEMALMG
+137 KESALMG
-144 KGLSMNDL
+144 KGMSMNDL

-184 ETIKQYYQSISKV
+184 EIIKQYYQSISKV

-225 STLRMD
+225 SNLRMD

-279 SASEVLFSA
+279 SATEVLFSA
-288 TKLQESL
+288 VKLQENL
-295 EQKAIEMEQNGGEY
+295 EKKSVEEEKKGGKY
-309 IRPIILLQAQPK
+309 IRPIVLLQAQPK
-321 SNDDSITFEQIK
+321 SKDDSITFEQIK

-343 SYIKIKTANVDE
+343 NQIKIKTANVDE
-355 IKNIDLMSRDCEV
+355 IKNINLMDRDCPV

-381 DCPFAYVLASL
+381 DCPFAYILASL

-408 LRQPYTKQHKA
+408 LRQPYTKQHQTR
-419 KLLNLSYVLTSSS
+419 LLNLSYVLTSSS
-432 YFLKTVD
+432 YFLETVD
-439 CIVDG
+439 NIVDG
-444 LTKAGFGKRD
+444 LNKAGFGKRD
-454 YRAPS
+454 YRVAS
-459 ENQITTAINRPKT
+459 EKQMAAAIARPKE
-472 PSLFDD
+472 PSLFD
-478 EEDDL
+478 EQADDL
-483 LLDNETVSF
+483 ILENETVSF
-492 DDPVDLATVSDA
+492 DDPVNQSTISDA
-504 IKYIEDNAV
+504 VKDIEENA
-513 TESDKYESAIDNN
+513 EAEGEKYEAAINENN
-526 DNLSNVPDMNT
+526 DTSNIPDMNT
-537 SAISDCFA
+537 STISECFA
-545 SAKEIR
+545 SAKELVL
-551 IPQFV
+551 PQFV

-561 DNTFFQD
+561 DNTFFQE
-568 DKEVLVTKEALSDG
+568 DKEILVTKEALSEG
-582 FKLDIQSRD
+582 FELDKQSRD

-598 IKGVLIDVEGDD
+598 IKGVQIDVDGSD

-615 KELSADEVNY
+615 KELSADEINY

-630 STLAPENQ
+630 SSLAPEHQ
-638 KKQIAKYIAK
+638 KTQIAKYIAK
-648 QIKFDCVAD
+648 QIRYDYIAD
-657 NQIVDYL
+657 NQITDYL
-664 LSIFNGYS
+664 LSIFKNYS
-672 DIQVS
+672 DIHIS
-677 DIIAHKEMAVDIVKN
+677 DIIAHKEMAVEIVKDR
-692 KIEEFL
+692 IEEFL
-698 FDYRKEK
+698 FEYRKER
-705 FNQKR
+705 FNQRR
-710 KMQKIQCVPKYAF
+710 KMQRIKCVPKYVF
-723 PSSMPVVK
+723 PTSMPVVK
-731 ESYLANGLYEREDG
+731 ESHMAKGLYEREDG
-745 RLNTFE
+745 KINTFE

-761 PNVKWWHR
+761 PNVEWWHR

-778 INGYINHYPDFIVE
+778 INGYINHYPDFIVK
-792 MANGTIVIIETK
+792 MNNGTIVIIETK

-821 KWEADAGSDF
+821 KWEADAGTGY

-857 MG
+857 MC

>member
-1 MELKDYQK
+1 M
-9 EVLDELD
+9 
-16 AYFEYLDKYGDL
+16 
-28 RKSYRQFWEDRGV
+28 
-41 SLSSTENKII
+41 
-51 SPYDNSVKNVPN
+51 
-63 VTIKVPTA
+63 PTA
-71 GGKTFIACNA
+71 GGKTFIASNA
-81 LKSIFNNMPEELTKV
+81 LRTIFDNMPEELTKV

-109 TYQNLSNPNHPYRI
+109 TYQNLSNPNHPYRQ
-123 KIDSLFNSCVNVIN
+123 KIDSLFNSRVNVIN
-137 KEMALMG
+137 KESALMG
-144 KGLSMNDL
+144 KGMSMNDL
-152 RENLTIL
+152 RQNLTIL

-184 ETIKQYYQSISKV
+184 EIIKQYYQSISKV

-212 RPVAIIDESHNFE
+212 RPVTIIDESHNFE
-225 STLRMD
+225 SNLRMD

-279 SASEVLFSA
+279 SATEVLFSA
-288 TKLQESL
+288 VKLQENL
-295 EQKAIEMEQNGGEY
+295 EKKAVEEEKKGGKY
-309 IRPIILLQAQPK
+309 IRPIVLLQAQPK
-321 SNDDSITFEQIK
+321 SKDDSITFEQIK

-343 SYIKIKTANVDE
+343 NQIKIKTANVDE
-355 IKNIDLMSRDCEV
+355 IKNINLMDRDCSV

-381 DCPFAYVLASL
+381 DCPFAYILASL

-408 LRQPYTKQHKA
+408 LRQPYTKQHQTR
-419 KLLNLSYVLTSSS
+419 LLNLSYVLTSSS
-432 YFLKTVD
+432 YFLETVD
-439 CIVDG
+439 NIVDG
-444 LTKAGFGKRD
+444 LNKAGFGKRD
-454 YRAPS
+454 YRVAS
-459 ENQITTAINRPKT
+459 EKQMAAAIERPKE
-472 PSLFDD
+472 PSLFD
-478 EEDDL
+478 EQADDL
-483 LLDNETVSF
+483 ILENEAVSF
-492 DDPVDLATVSDA
+492 DDPVNQSTISDA
-504 IKYIEDNAV
+504 VKDIEENA
-513 TESDKYESAIDNN
+513 EAEGEKYEAAINENN
-526 DNLSNVPDMNT
+526 DTSNIPDMNT
-537 SAISDCFA
+537 STISECFA
-545 SAKEIR
+545 SAKELVL
-551 IPQFV
+551 PQFV

-561 DNTFFQD
+561 DNTFFQE
-568 DKEVLVTKEALSDG
+568 DKEILVTKEALSEG
-582 FKLDIQSRD
+582 FELDKQSRD

-598 IKGVLIDVEGDD
+598 IKGVQIDVDGSD

-615 KELSADEVNY
+615 KELSADEINY

-630 STLAPENQ
+630 SSLAPEHQ
-638 KKQIAKYIAK
+638 KTQIAKYIAK
-648 QIKFDCVAD
+648 QIRYDYIAD
-657 NQIVDYL
+657 NQITDYL
-664 LSIFNGYS
+664 LSIFKNYS
-672 DIQVS
+672 DIHIS
-677 DIIAHKEMAVDIVKN
+677 DIIAHKEMAVEIVKDR
-692 KIEEFL
+692 IEEFL
-698 FDYRKEK
+698 FEYRKER
-705 FNQKR
+705 FNQRR
-710 KMQKIQCVPKYAF
+710 KMQRIKCVPKYVF
-723 PSSMPVVK
+723 PTSMPVVK
-731 ESYLANGLYEREDG
+731 ESHMAKGLYEREDG
-745 RLNTFE
+745 KINTFE

-761 PNVKWWHR
+761 PNVEWWHR
-769 NPTGKNGFC
+769 NPTGKNGFY
-778 INGYINHYPDFIVE
+778 INGYINHYPDFIVK
-792 MANGTIVIIETK
+792 MNNGTIVIIETK

-821 KWEADAGSDF
+821 KWEADAGTGY

-857 MG
+857 MC

>member
-9 EVLDELD
+9 EVLDELN
-16 AYFEYLDKYGDL
+16 AYFSYLEKYQDL
-28 RKSYRQFWEDRGV
+28 RKAYQEFWEDRGI
-41 SLSSTENKII
+41 SMSSMENKII
-51 SPYDNSVKNVPN
+51 RPYDNSIKNVPN

-81 LKSIFNNMPEELTKV
+81 LRTIFDNMPEELTKV

-109 TYQNLSNPNHPYRI
+109 TYLNLSNPDHPYRQ
-123 KIDSLFNSCVNVIN
+123 KIDSLFNSRVNVIS
-137 KEMALMG
+137 KESALMG
-144 KGLSMNDL
+144 KGMSMNDL

-184 ETIKQYYQSISKV
+184 EIIKQYYQSISKV

-225 STLRMD
+225 SNLRMD

-279 SASEVLFSA
+279 SATEVLFSA
-288 TKLQESL
+288 VKLQENL
-295 EQKAIEMEQNGGEY
+295 EKKAVEEEKNGGKY
-309 IRPIILLQAQPK
+309 IRPIVLLQAQPK
-321 SNDDSITFEQIK
+321 SKDDSITFEQIK

-343 SYIKIKTANVDE
+343 NQIKIKTANVDE
-355 IKNIDLMSRDCEV
+355 IKNINLMDRDCSV

-381 DCPFAYVLASL
+381 DCPFAYILASL

-408 LRQPYTKQHKA
+408 LRQPYTKQHQTR
-419 KLLNLSYVLTSSS
+419 LLNLSYVLTSSS
-432 YFLKTVD
+432 YFLETVD
-439 CIVDG
+439 NIVDG
-444 LTKAGFGKRD
+444 LNKAGFGKRD
-454 YRAPS
+454 YRVAS
-459 ENQITTAINRPKT
+459 EKQMAAAIARPKE
-472 PSLFDD
+472 PSLFD
-478 EEDDL
+478 EQADDL
-483 LLDNETVSF
+483 ILENETVSF
-492 DDPVDLATVSDA
+492 DDPVNQSTISDA
-504 IKYIEDNAV
+504 VKDIEENA
-513 TESDKYESAIDNN
+513 EAEGEKYEAAINENN
-526 DNLSNVPDMNT
+526 DTSNIPDMNT
-537 SAISDCFA
+537 STISECFA
-545 SAKEIR
+545 SAKELVL
-551 IPQFV
+551 PQFV

-561 DNTFFQD
+561 DNTFFQE
-568 DKEVLVTKEALSDG
+568 DKEILVTKEALSEG
-582 FKLDIQSRD
+582 FELDKQSRD

-598 IKGVLIDVEGDD
+598 IKGVQIDVDGSD

-615 KELSADEVNY
+615 KELSADEINY

-630 STLAPENQ
+630 SSLAPEHQ
-638 KKQIAKYIAK
+638 KTQIAKYIAK
-648 QIKFDCVAD
+648 QIRYDYIAD
-657 NQIVDYL
+657 NQITDYL
-664 LSIFNGYS
+664 LSIFKNYS
-672 DIQVS
+672 DIHIS
-677 DIIAHKEMAVDIVKN
+677 DIIAHKEMAVEIVKDR
-692 KIEEFL
+692 IEEFL
-698 FDYRKEK
+698 FEYRKER
-705 FNQKR
+705 FNQRR
-710 KMQKIQCVPKYAF
+710 KMQRIKCVPKYVF
-723 PSSMPVVK
+723 PTSMPVVK
-731 ESYLANGLYEREDG
+731 ESHMAKGLYEREDG
-745 RLNTFE
+745 KINTFE

-761 PNVKWWHR
+761 PNVEWWHR

-778 INGYINHYPDFIVE
+778 INGYINHYPDFIVK
-792 MANGTIVIIETK
+792 MNNGTIVIIETK

-821 KWEADAGSDF
+821 KWEADAGTGY

-857 MG
+857 MC

>member
-9 EVLDELD
+9 EVLDELN
-16 AYFEYLDKYGDL
+16 AYFSYLEKYQDL
-28 RKSYRQFWEDRGV
+28 RKAYQEFWEDRGI
-41 SLSSTENKII
+41 SMSSMENKII
-51 SPYDNSVKNVPN
+51 RPYDNSIKNVPN

-81 LKSIFNNMPEELTKV
+81 LRTIFDNMPEELTKV

-109 TYQNLSNPNHPYRI
+109 TYLNLSNPSHPYRQ
-123 KIDSLFNSCVNVIN
+123 KIDSLFNSRVNVIS
-137 KEMALMG
+137 KESALMG
-144 KGLSMNDL
+144 KGMSMNDL

-184 ETIKQYYQSISKV
+184 EIIKQYYQSISKV

-225 STLRMD
+225 SNLRMD

-279 SASEVLFSA
+279 SATEVLFSA
-288 TKLQESL
+288 VKLQENL
-295 EQKAIEMEQNGGEY
+295 EKKAVEEEKKGGKY
-309 IRPIILLQAQPK
+309 IRPIVLLQAQPK
-321 SNDDSITFEQIK
+321 SKDDSITFEQIK

-343 SYIKIKTANVDE
+343 NQIKIKTANVDE
-355 IKNIDLMSRDCEV
+355 IKNINLMDRDCPV

-381 DCPFAYVLASL
+381 DCPFAYILASL

-408 LRQPYTKQHKA
+408 LRQPYTKQHQTR
-419 KLLNLSYVLTSSS
+419 LLNLSYVLTSSS
-432 YFLKTVD
+432 YFLETVD
-439 CIVDG
+439 NIVDG
-444 LTKAGFGKRD
+444 LNKAGFGKRD
-454 YRAPS
+454 YRVAS
-459 ENQITTAINRPKT
+459 EKQMAAAIERPKE
-472 PSLFDD
+472 PSLFD
-478 EEDDL
+478 EQADDL
-483 LLDNETVSF
+483 ILENETVSF
-492 DDPVDLATVSDA
+492 DDPVNHSTISDA
-504 IKYIEDNAV
+504 VKDIEENA
-513 TESDKYESAIDNN
+513 EAEGEKYEAAINENN
-526 DNLSNVPDMNT
+526 DTSNIPDMNT
-537 SAISDCFA
+537 STISDCFA
-545 SAKEIR
+545 SAKELVL
-551 IPQFV
+551 PQFV

-561 DNTFFQD
+561 DNTFFQE
-568 DKEVLVTKEALSDG
+568 DKEVLVTKEALSEG
-582 FKLDIQSRD
+582 FELDKQSRD

-598 IKGVLIDVEGDD
+598 IKGVQIDVDGSD

-615 KELSADEVNY
+615 KELSADEINY

-630 STLAPENQ
+630 SSLAPEHQ
-638 KKQIAKYIAK
+638 KTQIAKYIAK
-648 QIKFDCVAD
+648 QIRYDYIAD
-657 NQIVDYL
+657 NQITDYL
-664 LSIFNGYS
+664 LSIFKNYS
-672 DIQVS
+672 DIHIS
-677 DIIAHKEMAVDIVKN
+677 DIIAHKEMAVEIVKDR
-692 KIEEFL
+692 IEKFL
-698 FDYRKEK
+698 FEYRKER
-705 FNQKR
+705 FNQRR
-710 KMQKIQCVPKYAF
+710 KMQRIKCVPKYVF
-723 PSSMPVVK
+723 PVSMPVVK
-731 ESYLANGLYEREDG
+731 ESHMAKGLYEREDG
-745 RLNTFE
+745 KINTFE

-761 PNVKWWHR
+761 PNVEWWHR

-778 INGYINHYPDFIVE
+778 INGYINHYSDFIVK
-792 MANGTIVIIETK
+792 MNNGTIVIIETK

-821 KWEADAGSDF
+821 KWEADAGIGY

-852 EILKG
+852 EILIG
-857 MG
+857 MC

>member
-9 EVLDELD
+9 EVLDELN
-16 AYFEYLDKYGDL
+16 AYFSYLEKYQDL
-28 RKSYRQFWEDRGV
+28 RKAYQEFWEDRGI
-41 SLSSTENKII
+41 SMSSMENKII
-51 SPYDNSVKNVPN
+51 RPYDNSIKNVPN

-81 LKSIFNNMPEELTKV
+81 LRTIFDNMPEELTKV

-109 TYQNLSNPNHPYRI
+109 TYLNLSNPDHPYRQ
-123 KIDSLFNSCVNVIN
+123 KIDSLFNSRVNAIS
-137 KEMALMG
+137 KESALMG
-144 KGLSMNDL
+144 KGMSMNDL

-184 ETIKQYYQSISKV
+184 EIIKQYYQSISKV

-225 STLRMD
+225 SNLRMD

-279 SASEVLFSA
+279 SATEVLFSA
-288 TKLQESL
+288 VKLQENL
-295 EQKAIEMEQNGGEY
+295 EKKAVEEEKNGGKY
-309 IRPIILLQAQPK
+309 IRPIVLLQAQPK
-321 SNDDSITFEQIK
+321 SKDDSITFEQIK

-343 SYIKIKTANVDE
+343 NQIKIKTANVDE
-355 IKNIDLMSRDCEV
+355 IKNINLMDRDCPV

-381 DCPFAYVLASL
+381 DCPFAYILASL

-408 LRQPYTKQHKA
+408 LRQPYTKQHQTR
-419 KLLNLSYVLTSSS
+419 LLNLSYVLTSSS
-432 YFLKTVD
+432 YFLETVD
-439 CIVDG
+439 NIVDG
-444 LTKAGFGKRD
+444 LNKAGFGKRD
-454 YRAPS
+454 YRVAS
-459 ENQITTAINRPKT
+459 EKQMAAAIARPKES
-472 PSLFDD
+472 SLFD
-478 EEDDL
+478 EQADDL
-483 LLDNETVSF
+483 ILENETVSF
-492 DDPVDLATVSDA
+492 DDPVNQSTISDA
-504 IKYIEDNAV
+504 VKDIEENA
-513 TESDKYESAIDNN
+513 EAEGEKYEAAINENN
-526 DNLSNVPDMNT
+526 DTSNIPDMNT
-537 SAISDCFA
+537 STISECFA
-545 SAKEIR
+545 SAKELVL
-551 IPQFV
+551 PQFV

-561 DNTFFQD
+561 DNTFFQE
-568 DKEVLVTKEALSDG
+568 DKEILVTKEALSEG
-582 FKLDIQSRD
+582 FELDKQSRD

-598 IKGVLIDVEGDD
+598 IKGVQIDVDGSD

-615 KELSADEVNY
+615 KELSADEINY

-630 STLAPENQ
+630 SSLAPEHQ
-638 KKQIAKYIAK
+638 KTQIAKYIAK
-648 QIKFDCVAD
+648 QIRYDYIAD
-657 NQIVDYL
+657 NQITDYL
-664 LSIFNGYS
+664 LSIFKNYS
-672 DIQVS
+672 DIHIS
-677 DIIAHKEMAVDIVKN
+677 DIIAHKEMAVEIVKDR
-692 KIEEFL
+692 IEEFL
-698 FDYRKEK
+698 FEYRKER
-705 FNQKR
+705 FNQRR
-710 KMQKIQCVPKYAF
+710 KMQRIKCVPKYVF
-723 PSSMPVVK
+723 PTSMPVVK
-731 ESYLANGLYEREDG
+731 ESHMAKGLYEREDG
-745 RLNTFE
+745 KINTFE

-761 PNVKWWHR
+761 PNVEWWHR

-778 INGYINHYPDFIVE
+778 INGYINHYPDFIVK
-792 MANGTIVIIETK
+792 MNNGTIVIIETK

-821 KWEADAGSDF
+821 KWEADAGTGY

-857 MG
+857 MC